1 MFSKLHVQCTC
12 TQLNDN
18 YNNFVICRS
27 AITKL
32 VYLREMLWHILLI
45 VTDFK

>member
-27 AITKL
+27 AVTKL
-32 VYLREMLWHILLI
+32 VYLRDRNAVAHS
-45 VTDFK
+45 VDSDRF